1 MRLIARTSLAV
12 LLLVALAACGESITS
27 PDASPSAQHVDNPG
41 QTPMG
46 P

>member
-1 MRLIARTSLAV
+1 MKTIARTSLAV
-12 LLLVALAACGESITS
+12 LLLATLAACGESITTPGS
-27 PDASPSAQHVDNPG
+27 SSAQHVDNPG